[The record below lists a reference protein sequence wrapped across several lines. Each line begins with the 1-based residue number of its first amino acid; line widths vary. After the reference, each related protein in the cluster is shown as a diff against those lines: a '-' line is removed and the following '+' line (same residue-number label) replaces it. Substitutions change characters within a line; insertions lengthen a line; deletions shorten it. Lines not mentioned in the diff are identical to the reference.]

1 MPYLSELHEWD
12 LLQRL
17 GALLIDKKAYCDEL
31 PETWDRAPNY
41 SDRAYYEVM
50 ALETELRQV
59 FLARESDTQLADH
72 DLQPC
77 WSQLRSV
84 CSLLNNLV
92 NIEFRASKDLHSN
105 SSYPNLWELIYFL
118 DGLEHEEAFDL
129 VGGPNH
135 TLFRYRPESRREDL
149 KTITSFNKYMAQ
161 LFVNQFRPVVG
172 SSRSVRST
180 PWKNTQFR
188 SRASAVFHLLFERFT
203 CEISHEVL
211 LKVSEEIAEAGRL
224 PELQLL
230 LSSCSNSG
238 SWQETLCSPVEDEKD
253 IKELRDICLEL
264 KQFQGQGQELH
275 LSIQEHQLFGV
286 WAWQTMG
293 KPPLKTLQKLSLDEL
308 ITNGNFKPLSCHSL
322 ISRPSLIRYN
332 VKEKRTLAV
341 KLGFCLLDFFDSQ
354 LDSRRIHFLVPNDDR
369 PNKDL
374 LYLSFS
380 SKLHDSDEFRDF
392 RIGHPVLLS
401 FAKLLIEIEEG
412 DNLPLNIDSH
422 YGEQNTQTW
431 AKLFECV
438 ERMEVERNDSYIEA
452 VVGCLNVHRQIAKS
466 LRDEIAKG
474 ENIDM
479 KIREELYQHIVRK
492 LELSL
497 VECTTRKRERSESP
511 EPLPSKL
518 SLGPASTRRN
528 VLFDSDPDD
537 QGKRREL
544 WPSSKRSRTI
554 TIPKATNISTI
565 VFRKTTT
572 NSTDPGTLNKRD
584 SFLSRGTK
592 LFRNT
597 GPFSEKISEQIATI
611 SSRPLSRDEFE
622 VAIICALPLEY
633 DAVSLLFDCFWDE
646 DGGDPYGKAKGD
658 LNTYTT
664 GRMGNIDIVFVLLPE
679 MGKASAAGAAASL
692 RSSYTA
698 LKLVLLVG
706 VCGGVPNPNGK
717 GEMLLGDVIISRTIV
732 QYDLGKQYPEG
743 FRPKEGIEASLG
755 RPTKGIRN
763 MISRLET
770 SRWRQTLEK
779 RAKYFLEQIQTLA
792 VERQPDHDYRY
803 LGSHKDRLFRADYQH
818 KHHLGTE
825 CPCSHTRTNVDSICA
840 SCHDS
845 SCDELGCN
853 DEYLV
858 KRTRL
863 ERKKQLES
871 ENRPEEAQ
879 APSIFIGRIGS
890 GDTVYKSAEQRDIIA
905 NHYNILSLEMEG
917 AGIWDELPCIVVKG
931 VCDYADSHKNKI
943 WQNFAAATAAAT
955 TKALL
960 EQYIKTDSFF

>member
-1 MPYLSELHEWD
+1 
-12 LLQRL
+12 
-17 GALLIDKKAYCDEL
+17 
-31 PETWDRAPNY
+31 
-41 SDRAYYEVM
+41 
-50 ALETELRQV
+50 
-59 FLARESDTQLADH
+59 
-72 DLQPC
+72 
-77 WSQLRSV
+77 
-84 CSLLNNLV
+84 
-92 NIEFRASKDLHSN
+92 
-105 SSYPNLWELIYFL
+105 
-118 DGLEHEEAFDL
+118 
-129 VGGPNH
+129 
-135 TLFRYRPESRREDL
+135 
-149 KTITSFNKYMAQ
+149 MAQ
-161 LFVNQFRPVVG
+161 LVANQFRPVVG
-172 SSRSVRST
+172 SSRNVKST

-211 LKVSEEIAEAGRL
+211 LKVSEEIADAGRL

-238 SWQETLCSPVEDEKD
+238 TWQETLCAPVEDDKA
-253 IKELRDICLEL
+253 IKELRDVCLEL

-293 KPPLKTLQKLSLDEL
+293 KPPLKTIQKLSLDEL

-322 ISRPSLIRYN
+322 ISKPSLIRYN
-332 VKEKRTLAV
+332 LKEKRALAV

-354 LDSRRIHFLVPNDDR
+354 LDSRRIHFLVPNDGR

-380 SKLHDSDEFRDF
+380 SKLQDSDEFRDF

-412 DNLPLNIDSH
+412 DNLPLNINSH

-466 LRDEIAKG
+466 LRDEMANG
-474 ENIDM
+474 EDIDM
-479 KIREELYQHIVRK
+479 KIREELYQHIIRK

-511 EPLPSKL
+511 GPLPSKL
-518 SLGPASTRRN
+518 PLGATEQI
-528 VLFDSDPDD
+528 V
-537 QGKRREL
+537 
-544 WPSSKRSRTI
+544 
-554 TIPKATNISTI
+554 TIP
-565 VFRKTTT
+565 
-572 NSTDPGTLNKRD
+572 G
-584 SFLSRGTK
+584 
-592 LFRNT
+592 
-597 GPFSEKISEQIATI
+597 
-611 SSRPLSRDEFE
+611 RPSSRDEFE

-664 GRMGNIDIVFVLLPE
+664 GRMGSIDVVFVLLPE

-692 RSSYTA
+692 RSSYSS

-732 QYDLGKQYPEG
+732 QYDLGRQYPEG

-770 SRWRQTLEK
+770 SRWRQTLEQ

-792 VERQPDHDYRY
+792 VERQPDRDYRY
-803 LGSHKDRLFRADYQH
+803 PGSHKDRLFRADYQH
-818 KHHLGTE
+818 KHRLETE
-825 CPCSHTRTNVDSICA
+825 CPCSHSRTNVDPICA
-840 SCHDS
+840 SCHNS

-879 APSIFIGRIGS
+879 APLIFIGRIGS
-890 GDTVYKSAEQRDIIA
+890 GDTVYKSAEQRDTIA
-905 NHYNILSLEMEG
+905 SHYNILSLEMEG